1 MPLLSNPTNHEKWPG
16 VIAKDIQKHVHSLKS
31 TVYQVKGQVNG
42 QTVLPMPVGVE
53 RVFEVEKL
61 LIDTNGEMCDLYF
74 KSAVEGVM
82 IKWAAQINEVLAN
95 DSSEKA
101 TSAANPI
108 PSVGEKTKH
117 VDVGKMHK
125 TAQKLGM
132 HNFGAT
138 RKWRKVDTCSNYYL
152 QIKSVNFFQYYVMI

>member
-1 MPLLSNPTNHEKWPG
+1 M
-16 VIAKDIQKHVHSLKS
+16 IAKDIQKHVHSLKS

-61 LIDTNGEMCDLYF
+61 LIDSNGEACDLYF

-82 IKWAAQINEVLAN
+82 IKWAAQINEVLVT

-101 TSAANPI
+101 GCGINPI
-108 PSVGEKTKH
+108 PSVGKKIKH
-117 VDVGKMHK
+117 AV
-125 TAQKLGM
+125 
-132 HNFGAT
+132 FSIAT
-138 RKWRKVDTCSNYYL
+138 FNRLYCRNRFLECT
-152 QIKSVNFFQYYVMI
+152 I